1 MDGIQF
7 VVIMMLIPALAGALP
22 AWNVQPANF
31 TSAVQGE
38 NITLK
43 WEYNVDGTFSHAQ
56 FSDLKD
62 GGKEKT
68 VAAKSS
74 ESGNVVVAS
83 DYQERF
89 FVSISDS
96 QTTIK
101 ILRAQKAD
109 FGKYKL
115 EVINRNLATINSVV
129 KVSVHYPPANTVLT
143 VFPDRS
149 EVLGGSVLY
158 EKCSTDAN
166 PSPHIFLL
174 YFNGNFIRNSSS
186 GEFNVT
192 VDSDGVYTC
201 APINTVG
208 SGDNASFS
216 VTIFGKPI
224 IASEPKNVTAL
235 VGEATSLRCLAHGS
249 PPLAITWARHG
260 VGNGSDLLFQS
271 AKFSD
276 SGWYRCVAKNAHGV
290 SFSSLAYLDVT
301 DSASTFINGRMTITN
316 KNFDKSL
323 ENPASAR
330 YQTIKKQFVEAV
342 EVVFKSDGAFHS
354 TDVTRFENGRK
365 GTLNIYFVLT
375 FKEAVRTDRKIA
387 LLKIAASD
395 GKLGVL
401 DVDPASVMAIR
412 ETEEPVLECNLGCRP
427 SHSIESLACSCENK
441 IFGAVIG
448 VLVFIII
455 GLLIYIFFLRKR
467 SEIESKERSCEMVK
481 VETQPRPPSY
491 EITLTGVKQ
500 VEIQAECTVAE
511 ESVGETPEIEADAE
525 PIDT

>member
-216 VTIFGKPI
+216 VTIF
-224 IASEPKNVTAL
+224 
-235 VGEATSLRCLAHGS
+235 
-249 PPLAITWARHG
+249 
-260 VGNGSDLLFQS
+260 
-271 AKFSD
+271 
-276 SGWYRCVAKNAHGV
+276 
-290 SFSSLAYLDVT
+290 

-354 TDVTRFENGRK
+354 TDVTRFDRNGRK